1 MKKILALFLPA
12 VAAEEKFLFQML
24 FLSNNRYGKSLY
36 EILNGKMGAV
46 GKEFAKAKNEGCK
59 NPGDLFMKMWIFIH
73 GSACM
78 SITGD
83 YDLELDETVQL
94 LRTVYKG
101 FVS

>member
-1 MKKILALFLPA
+1 MAYIAFA
-12 VAAEEKFLFQML
+12 REEKHLFELL
-24 FLSNNRYGKSLY
+24 FVSNGFNKKSMYELLNGDQGNVVY
-36 EILNGKMGAV
+36 EINLARV
-46 GKEFAKAKNEGCK
+46 AGCA
-59 NPGDLFMKMWIFIH
+59 NPSDMFMKMWIFIH